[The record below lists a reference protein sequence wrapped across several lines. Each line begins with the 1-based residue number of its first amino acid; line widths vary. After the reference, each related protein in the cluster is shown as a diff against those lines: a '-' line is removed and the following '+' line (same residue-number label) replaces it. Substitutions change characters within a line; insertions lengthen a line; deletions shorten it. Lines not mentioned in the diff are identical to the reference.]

1 MVCMSTPPPPT
12 RKRSIQLCVVAAVTA
27 LTCAGLLS
35 AAALVPAPT
44 AVLPLVVIICV
55 ACPMLAAWDLP
66 RAVAGLRRHRRD
78 GDDHARALAELRA
91 GLAELPE
98 TRHPLGL

>member
-1 MVCMSTPPPPT
+1 MGQRLPPT
-12 RKRSIQLCVVAAVTA
+12 RKRAIQICVVAAVTA
-27 LTCAGLLS
+27 LTCAALLC
-35 AAALVPAPT
+35 AAALVPAPP

-55 ACPMLAAWDLP
+55 ACPMAAACDLP
-66 RAVAGLRRHRRD
+66 RAVAGLRYHRRH
-78 GDDHARALAELRA
+78 GDDPARAVAELRA